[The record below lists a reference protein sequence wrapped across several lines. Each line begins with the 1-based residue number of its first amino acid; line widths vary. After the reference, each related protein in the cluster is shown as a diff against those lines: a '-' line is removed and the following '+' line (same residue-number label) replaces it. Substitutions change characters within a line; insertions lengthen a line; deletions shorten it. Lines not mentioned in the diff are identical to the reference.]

1 MLFLRLIRESYLFAM
16 NAIIVNKLR
25 TLLSLLGITI
35 GIFAI
40 ITVFTITD
48 SMETTI
54 RSGIESLG
62 DNVLFVQK
70 WPWSFGADY
79 PWWKYMKR
87 PVPKYREMEDLERR
101 CNGAEAMAFTIN
113 LSKTVKYES
122 RSISD
127 VQILAVSEDYDKVRT
142 VNVVDGRYI
151 TQDESAAGRAVAIIG
166 ATVAEDLFP
175 GINPLDK
182 EIKVF
187 DRKLKVIG
195 LMKAEGATSFG
206 PSADNS
212 VIIPVNYARNI
223 MDIEYEGANPMIMVK
238 AKKNFS
244 NDELRAEVT
253 GVLRSIHRLR
263 PAEEEDFSINETS
276 LLTQGFE
283 GLFNGV
289 SIAGWIIGGFSI
301 LVGGFG
307 IANIMFV
314 SVKER
319 TSIIGIQKSLGAK
332 NYFILFQFLFE
343 AIILCLIGGIVGLLL
358 IFLGTVLISSLFDMT
373 ITLTQGNIILGLS
386 ISAIIGLVS
395 GFIPAWVAAKLNPVD
410 AIRSNG

>member
-101 CNGAEAMAFTIN
+101 CNGSEAMAFTIN

-122 RSISD
+122 RSVSD

-175 GINPLDK
+175 
-182 EIKVF
+182 
-187 DRKLKVIG
+187 
-195 LMKAEGATSFG
+195 
-206 PSADNS
+206 
-212 VIIPVNYARNI
+212 
-223 MDIEYEGANPMIMVK
+223 
-238 AKKNFS
+238 
-244 NDELRAEVT
+244 
-253 GVLRSIHRLR
+253 
-263 PAEEEDFSINETS
+263 
-276 LLTQGFE
+276 
-283 GLFNGV
+283 
-289 SIAGWIIGGFSI
+289 
-301 LVGGFG
+301 
-307 IANIMFV
+307 
-314 SVKER
+314 
-319 TSIIGIQKSLGAK
+319 
-332 NYFILFQFLFE
+332 
-343 AIILCLIGGIVGLLL
+343 
-358 IFLGTVLISSLFDMT
+358 
-373 ITLTQGNIILGLS
+373 
-386 ISAIIGLVS
+386 
-395 GFIPAWVAAKLNPVD
+395 
-410 AIRSNG
+410 

>member
-127 VQILAVSEDYDKVRT
+127 VQILGVSEDYDKVRT

-187 DRKLKVIG
+187 DRKLKIIG

-212 VIIPVNYARNI
+212 VIIPVNYVRNI

-238 AKKNFS
+238 AKKNVS

-343 AIILCLIGGIVGLLL
+343 AIILCLIGGIIGLLL

-373 ITLTQGNIILGLS
+373 ITLTQSNIILGLS